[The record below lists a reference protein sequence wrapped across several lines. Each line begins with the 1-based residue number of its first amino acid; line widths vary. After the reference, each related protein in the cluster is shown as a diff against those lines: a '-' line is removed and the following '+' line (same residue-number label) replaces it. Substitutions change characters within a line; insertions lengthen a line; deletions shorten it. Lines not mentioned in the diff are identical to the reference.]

1 MEVWI
6 ALACLIVLACIS
18 ATVAAR
24 KGRSVFLWGIY
35 GAVLAPIALPHAIL
49 IPYRGERSWRPHRF
63 GLPGRRIHC
72 PQCGAS
78 VLSEAVV
85 CRQCRQPLESWL
97 AESPSTT
104 PVKTKDGYRAAANH
118 SNRAFVP
125 PADFRQRAF
134 DWDSNGDRMAGGNT
148 DHSRGPMQHQHTPGD
163 PPPPNP
169 DAFAGEWERAVR
181 HPHYP
186 YAPETTGTH
195 WPRLMPFIGAVA
207 FGALAVAAIAWPDR
221 IGFDDGLRESTP
233 SVSPMTPVPPRD
245 EATRASPPDTVPESL
260 PQSTPTVPTQP
271 PEPAVAAAP
280 EPGAETEPS
289 PKITEPF
296 SENQP
301 GPPPATVPSDEASPP
316 PEMAPPPPKPVVQA
330 RLKDDKTVD
339 FTAMVA
345 NIARETVP
353 RSPSLPKA
361 AAPSTVT
368 ASGELVVMVQQRL
381 RTRGYD
387 CGNIDGR
394 VGPATA
400 KQIRAFQRDNE
411 MTPTGQ
417 VDYELMRRLGIVGEK
432 IDAFRTNLES
442 PKVQ

>member
-1 MEVWI
+1 MEMWI
-6 ALACLIVLACIS
+6 ALASLIGLACIS
-18 ATVAAR
+18 AAVAGR

-72 PQCGAS
+72 PHCGAS

-85 CRQCRQPLESWL
+85 CRQCRQPLEAWL
-97 AESPSTT
+97 AESAARS
-104 PVKTKDGYRAAANH
+104 PVKTKDGYRAAANR
-118 SNRAFVP
+118 SNRASVS
-125 PADFRQRAF
+125 PADFRQQAF
-134 DWDSNGDRMAGGNT
+134 DWNSDGDRMSDGDA
-148 DHSRGPMQHQHTPGD
+148 DHSRDRIRHQHTPGD
-163 PPPPNP
+163 QQPNP
-169 DAFAGEWERAVR
+169 DTFAEEREHAVR

-195 WPRLMPFIGAVA
+195 WPRLMPYVGAIA
-207 FGALAVAAIAWPDR
+207 FSALAVAVIAWPDQ
-221 IGFDDGLRESTP
+221 IGFDDPLRESTP
-233 SVSPMTPVPPRD
+233 SVSPASPTPRPD
-245 EATRASPPDTVPESL
+245 QIARANPPDTILEPL
-260 PQSTPTVPTQP
+260 PSPTSSAPTRP
-271 PEPAVAAAP
+271 PGPAVAAAP
-280 EPGAETEPS
+280 EAGAETEPP
-289 PKITEPF
+289 PKIAEPS

-301 GPPPATVPSDEASPP
+301 GPPPAAVPSDEASPP
-316 PEMAPPPPKPVVQA
+316 PETAPPPPKPAATA
-330 RLKDDKTVD
+330 RLNDDKTVD

-345 NIARETVP
+345 NIARESAP
-353 RSPSLPKA
+353 RSPSPPKA
-361 AAPSTVT
+361 AAMSTVT
-368 ASGELVVMVQQRL
+368 ASGELVVMIQQRL

-387 CGNIDGR
+387 CGNVDGR

-432 IDAFRTNLES
+432 IDAFRTNIES
-442 PKVQ
+442 PKTQ